1 MYIFMENVL
10 RSEMFWEI
18 LQIKVEFEQTSWK
31 QTLKLKNLS
40 ILEIANL

>member
-1 MYIFMENVL
+1 MENVL

-31 QTLKLKNLS
+31 QTPKLKNLS